1 MLPMV
6 SFHCFCWAKHGTCC
20 FGQSIG
26 RPKRRAPRKHLL
38 RMETLRE
45 RRGYRLVGEPPRIV
59 RPCQHTRLRGFVG
72 VEETGCGDMKAGEL
86 LAAIRQ
92 FWIGFGGTVAFH
104 AGVRSLKVY

>member
-1 MLPMV
+1 
-6 SFHCFCWAKHGTCC
+6 
-20 FGQSIG
+20 
-26 RPKRRAPRKHLL
+26 
-38 RMETLRE
+38 METLRE